1 MTDTS
6 ETSDTSTDPVV
17 DPREDDPPVTVALL
31 HPDASRRSLLG
42 RKLARS
48 EGVELLLAASL
59 ATEAIDEVVDLL
71 PDVVAI
77 FPADDLVPVVER
89 LTDEV
94 PTVSVLVLDPEPE
107 HFPAL
112 VAGARGTLP
121 SGGSEITKAVA
132 GIARDETVLTPE
144 WAVLLLEAIDGVDE
158 RVRRLALLSETE
170 REVLDRIGQG
180 DSPRRSPTTTRSA
193 SGSPT
198 CTSATRWASTTG
210 RRRPFACSTPSRPSA
225 TRDAPRDP
233 PDRTRTVGC
242 SVPCRAPTAAG
253 TDQDPALGATP
264 DGQSAGRIVAGS
276 QKARMVWMR
285 GPSSPSLNC
294 ITSTM
299 STTSSVPPIVG
310 RACMPNATSP
320 AAMHTGPVSTNRRVS
335 AIDML

>member
-1 MTDTS
+1 MTDTT
-6 ETSDTSTDPVV
+6 ETSDTRTDPVV

-77 FPADDLVPVVER
+77 FPTDELVEVVER

-144 WAVLLLEAIDGVDE
+144 WAVLLVEAIDGVDE

-170 REVLDRIGQG
+170 REVLDRIGRG
-180 DSPRRSPTTTRSA
+180 DSPREIADDHEVSERLANLHVGYAVGKYHR
-193 SGSPT
+193 
-198 CTSATRWASTTG
+198 ATEAVRVLDSFEAERDKG
-210 RRRPFACSTPSRPSA
+210 RTART
-225 TRDAPRDP
+225 APP
-233 PDRTRTVGC
+233 P
-242 SVPCRAPTAAG
+242 
-253 TDQDPALGATP
+253 
-264 DGQSAGRIVAGS
+264 
-276 QKARMVWMR
+276 
-285 GPSSPSLNC
+285 
-294 ITSTM
+294 
-299 STTSSVPPIVG
+299 PPG
-310 RACMPNATSP
+310 
-320 AAMHTGPVSTNRRVS
+320 
-335 AIDML
+335 